1 MNYIEFFSINNASGW
16 KTRESTLKNKEPEVY
31 KQLKSFVN
39 INELDDLPFKQQV
52 WHFMNN
58 DKQKKK
64 CVGCGGEVT
73 FKDRLSRGYN
83 EFCSLEC
90 ANNNGSLQDRA
101 TAATEK
107 KFGVK
112 YFTQHETFKSKVDGT
127 KLERYGDKNYNN
139 ITKAFKTKEELYG
152 DKFYSNKNK
161 GNITLRNN
169 FIDTLKQRTTDE
181 VIKYDLSDKDIK
193 LKCSKCNSEYDIYNT
208 LLNYRLSIN
217 ILPCTIC
224 NPISSTDSLQE
235 KDLIDFVKDILPN
248 TLVLE
253 KDRTKIKPFEL
264 DVLIPD
270 YNLAIEFDGL
280 YWHSNKFIDSGYHS
294 NKTKICEDKGIK
306 LIHIFEDEWINKR
319 DIVKGIIKNK
329 LGVGQIMVYGRKT
342 EIKMVTNKIANQ
354 FLTQNHIQGHVNSK
368 INIGLYYNDELVSL
382 INFGKLR
389 KALGSKH
396 VDGHYELY
404 RFANKIG
411 YSVIGGFTKL
421 LKYFVK
427 TYSPTSILTFSDNR
441 YFNGEIYKSNGFNLI
456 GETKPNYFYIVKHK
470 RENRYKY
477 RKNILVE
484 QGYDKNKSE
493 TQIMKDRG
501 ISKIY
506 DCGAKKWL
514 LTC

>member
-1 MNYIEFFSINNASGW
+1 MIF
-16 KTRESTLKNKEPEVY
+16 T
-31 KQLKSFVN
+31 N
-39 INELDDLPFKQQV
+39 I
-52 WHFMNN
+52 
-58 DKQKKK
+58 
-64 CVGCGGEVT
+64 
-73 FKDRLSRGYN
+73 
-83 EFCSLEC
+83 
-90 ANNNGSLQDRA
+90 
-101 TAATEK
+101 
-107 KFGVK
+107 
-112 YFTQHETFKSKVDGT
+112 
-127 KLERYGDKNYNN
+127 
-139 ITKAFKTKEELYG
+139 
-152 DKFYSNKNK
+152 FYSNKNK